1 MRVGV
6 PCMCAAVLRRKQAVW
21 MGVLVAC
28 VFGRAGTLTGHA
40 EGLLEVLLEREA
52 DILTQ
57 RERAAP
63 SEGRAARSEWRDA
76 VAWAGSRA
84 WRLWHAALRQRA
96 PRDRAAQ
103 VWTILYLVDTVDRCI
118 DSETRGANRGR
129 PLRIV
134 SGMGVLIGRRAGL
147 HTQGRDSAIEEVRE
161 NHSCRIS
168 DRVRE
173 ARYVRFS
180 ADSPEAV
187 SQLVRCAARRAR
199 GEYG

>member
-21 MGVLVAC
+21 VGVLVAC

-84 WRLWHAALRQRA
+84 WRLWHAALPPACSPRPRRA
-96 PRDRAAQ
+96 SLD
-103 VWTILYLVDTVDRCI
+103 DTVSI
-118 DSETRGANRGR
+118 DTEIDGETRGANRGR

>member
-21 MGVLVAC
+21 VGVLVAC